1 MAQSYSIL
9 HYSLAS
15 CLLGELEVV
24 WKEWLEGLKRKA
36 LWFEGELSNANQ
48 DGRGMKKEL
57 SKVLQG
63 AKEYQV
69 KNEVLDSRCVA
80 ERETARSI
88 EKELER
94 AKCKLEGNVTR
105 LAMKNARQVKGGSVC
120 ACMCACVRVC
130 NDCSHMYESTS
141 ILLCHATTTKHTHFT
156 TDCAIT
162 RTTALPREAPGK
174 QRLLVCQ
181 LSLKQYKHVHT
192 YVRTCVHMTCRHYNT
207 TFGGHLNHQP

>member
-105 LAMKNARQVKGGSVC
+105 LAMENARQVKGGSVC
-120 ACMCACVRVC
+120 VRVC
-130 NDCSHMYESTS
+130 VRACVCAMIVVTCMKVHQYYYVMPPLPNTHISQQIVQLQEQQRSHEKLQVSRDC
-141 ILLCHATTTKHTHFT
+141 
-156 TDCAIT
+156 
-162 RTTALPREAPGK
+162 
-174 QRLLVCQ
+174 
-181 LSLKQYKHVHT
+181 
-192 YVRTCVHMTCRHYNT
+192 
-207 TFGGHLNHQP
+207 

>member
-24 WKEWLEGLKRKA
+24 WKEWMEGLKRKA
-36 LWFEGELSNANQ
+36 LRFEGEVSNAIQ
-48 DGRGMKKEL
+48 GGRGMKKEL

-63 AKEYQV
+63 TKEYQV
-69 KNEVLDSRCVA
+69 KNEVLNSRRVA

-88 EKELER
+88 QKELER

-105 LAMKNARQVKGGSVC
+105 LAMENARQVKAGSVC
-120 ACMCACVRVC
+120 VCVCVRVC

-141 ILLCHATTTKHTHFT
+141 ILCHATTTKHVSQQ
-156 TDCAIT
+156 IVQ
-162 RTTALPREAPGK
+162 LQEQ
-174 QRLLVCQ
+174 QRSHEKLQVSKVERLSVCQ
-181 LSLKQYKHVHT
+181 LSLKQYEHVRM
-192 YVRTCVHMTCRHYNT
+192 YVHMYTRLVYT
-207 TFGGHLNHQP
+207 ITLHLVVI